1 MKLEFKTLLAPVPS
15 GNRRALSIT
24 GENQTRKISE
34 TESDR
39 KAYLMRKKE
48 AEISP
53 RELLKNLK
61 IHRRKRIF

>member
-15 GNRRALSIT
+15 GNRRALSIK

-34 TESDR
+34 NESDR
-39 KAYLMRKKE
+39 KAYLTRKKE

-61 IHRRKRIF
+61 THRRKRIF